1 MNFAT
6 LICIL
11 LLPLAFSSAMAQDF
25 KGGLK
30 GGFDL
35 SQIDGDKLSG
45 YHKGG
50 LIFGAYINRKLT
62 PKLNWQMEMI
72 YIGKGSKKGI
82 NPDKNQFY
90 YRRIA
95 VDYVEI
101 PVLLQFWADK
111 IKTNLEVGL
120 SVATLIRS
128 KEEDGFGETTII
140 GPFRPFEI
148 GSLVGINYIF
158 TDQWSGTARLTYSL
172 SPIAVDNK
180 VLFTVWN
187 RYGGSY
193 NNVLEFTINYR
204 VTSGQQ

>member
-1 MNFAT
+1 MNFAKP
-6 LICIL
+6 ICIL
-11 LLPLAFSSAMAQDF
+11 LLPFALGSAMAQDF

-50 LIFGAYINRKLT
+50 LIFGAYINRKLS

-90 YRRIA
+90 YRRIS
-95 VDYVEI
+95 VDYIEI

-111 IKTNLEVGL
+111 IKTNFEMGL
-120 SVATLIRS
+120 SFATLISS
-128 KEEDGFGETTII
+128 KEEDGFGETTFI
-140 GPFRPFEI
+140 GPFRPFEL
-148 GSLVGINYIF
+148 GSLVGLNYAF

-172 SPIAVDNK
+172 SPIAVENK

-193 NNVLEFTINYR
+193 NNVLEFTLNYKIQ
-204 VTSGQQ
+204 SNQQ